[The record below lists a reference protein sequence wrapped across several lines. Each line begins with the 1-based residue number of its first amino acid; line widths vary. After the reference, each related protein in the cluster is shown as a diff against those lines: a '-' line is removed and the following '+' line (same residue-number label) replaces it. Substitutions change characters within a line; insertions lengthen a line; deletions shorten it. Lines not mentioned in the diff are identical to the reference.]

1 MGYFFLALALIA
13 GAAKGYCGKK
23 VSTRLGGY
31 SDASLANFIRMVVCV
46 AVGLILAVSQSGNF
60 FAETSLNT
68 IICALLSGV
77 ATASFIVSWVISI
90 RNGAFVMVDVF
101 LTLGVGITL
110 LLSRIFLHE
119 HIRINHII
127 GFVILAVAA
136 YVMCSYS
143 QKLGGKMTVSSL
155 LLLVLCGVSNG
166 LADFSQKLF
175 VYTTVGESAAAFNF
189 YSYVFSSVVLLAAYF
204 VFKKKE
210 KGVESVFATVY
221 AKKLLIYIAIMAV
234 MLFVNSYFKTLA
246 AGHLASALL
255 YPLNQGSALILA
267 LFMGAVFFK
276 EKITPRCLLG
286 IAMAFAALFII
297 NVL

>member
-13 GAAKGYCGKK
+13 GAAKGFCGKK
-23 VSTRLGGY
+23 ISSRLGGY
-31 SDASLANFIRMVVCV
+31 GDAALSNFIRMIICV
-46 AVGLILAVSQSGNF
+46 AVGLVLALSQSGNF
-60 FAETSLNT
+60 FAETSTCT
-68 IICALLSGV
+68 ILCALLSSV

-90 RNGAFVMVDVF
+90 RKGAFVMVDVF

-110 LLSRIFLHE
+110 LLSRIFLNE
-119 HIRINHII
+119 HIRANHII
-127 GFVILAVAA
+127 GFIILAVAA

-143 QKLGGKMTVSSL
+143 QKLSGKMTFSSL
-155 LLLVLCGVSNG
+155 LLLILCGVSNG

-175 VYTTVGESAAAFNF
+175 VHTTEGESAAVFNF
-189 YSYVFSSVVLLAAYF
+189 YSYVFSSAVLLVAYF
-204 VFKKKE
+204 IFKKKE
-210 KGVESVFATVY
+210 KGVESVFATSY
-221 AKKLLIYIAIMAV
+221 AKKLLIYIAVMAV

-246 AGHLASALL
+246 AGRLASALL

-267 LFMGAVFFK
+267 LFMGAAFFK
-276 EKITPRCLLG
+276 EKITPRCLVG